1 MSNIDYIT
9 KYLNDYLNMDNP
21 QYAVLIQG
29 KWGCGKTFYINQLI
43 EKWKNKNN
51 ETVPP
56 NCIKLRPIYISLYG
70 ASSISQVSYLIRKE
84 LRPFLYSK
92 GMKVAK
98 KIFCGIIKTATQ
110 GNFDFNGDG
119 NTRDF
124 SAIFDTE
131 SIIEILSKPNDYVKG
146 DKILI
151 FDDLERCKIPID
163 EIFGYINNLVEH
175 SKCKII
181 IIGDEDKIKKQ
192 SENNTL
198 PSKYAEF
205 KEKLI
210 GQTFSI
216 RQDLDTIIE
225 TFINDS
231 HNHHLQDNKELIS
244 DLFIASQTENLR
256 IIKQCFSDFNR
267 LISFIN
273 ATKYN
278 KSLYEIFIQNVI
290 AYFIITYCEYKNGN
304 NYIKYFQNHTSYF
317 TDETVKENVLNIE
330 NKYISI
336 LEKYN
341 IKYSYN
347 SITIKDIISFIDNGY
362 ISNLTATL
370 NKSDMLNIPHS
381 QDWEQLWYYGKLDNN
396 TFLEK
401 LKSVKN
407 LFYKGEIKYVSIVLH
422 ITGMFIHFNR
432 IKLAH
437 CNESFLKQKA
447 LNHIDK
453 IFKKQND
460 NGCFLIGSYNA
471 SWGKQYM
478 EYESEIMTELF
489 KYAQDKLDNYFEYE
503 RVKFCKS
510 FWENIDDDKAENISS
525 VFKETIPSG
534 YCSYELSS
542 IFQGINTKRVA
553 SRLSRLSNTS
563 KENIEMYLSI
573 RYYLPETKIIGAIS
587 QYHLDDLEYLK
598 GIKEL
603 LIKLTSKQR
612 LIDKLTTKSLICTLD
627 KCINQLISSP
637 KTV

>member
-1 MSNIDYIT
+1 MNCRRCT
-9 KYLNDYLNMDNP
+9 YLGAYDNP

-56 NCIKLRPIYISLYG
+56 NCIKLRPVYISLYG

-92 GMKVAK
+92 GMKVAE
-98 KIFCGIIKTATQ
+98 KIFCGMIKTATQ

-216 RQDLDTIIE
+216 RQDLGTIIE

-244 DLFIASQTENLR
+244 DLFIASKTENLR

-267 LISFIN
+267 LISFID

-304 NYIKYFQNHTSYF
+304 NYIKHFQNHISYF
-317 TDETVKENVLNIE
+317 TDESVKKNV
-330 NKYISI
+330 S
-336 LEKYN
+336 N
-341 IKYSYN
+341 IKHSYN
-347 SITIKDIISFIDNGY
+347 SIKIEDIISFIDNGY
-362 ISNLTATL
+362 ISDLTATL

-401 LKSVKN
+401 LKSVKK

-453 IFKKQND
+453 IFKKRND

-598 GIKEL
+598 GIKDL

>member
-1 MSNIDYIT
+1 MRKRHAS
-9 KYLNDYLNMDNP
+9 
-21 QYAVLIQG
+21 QYANFG
-29 KWGCGKTFYINQLI
+29 S
-43 EKWKNKNN
+43 
-51 ETVPP
+51 
-56 NCIKLRPIYISLYG
+56 LR
-70 ASSISQVSYLIRKE
+70 
-84 LRPFLYSK
+84 
-92 GMKVAK
+92 
-98 KIFCGIIKTATQ
+98 
-110 GNFDFNGDG
+110 
-119 NTRDF
+119 
-124 SAIFDTE
+124 
-131 SIIEILSKPNDYVKG
+131 
-146 DKILI
+146 
-151 FDDLERCKIPID
+151 
-163 EIFGYINNLVEH
+163 
-175 SKCKII
+175 
-181 IIGDEDKIKKQ
+181 
-192 SENNTL
+192 
-198 PSKYAEF
+198 
-205 KEKLI
+205 
-210 GQTFSI
+210 
-216 RQDLDTIIE
+216 
-225 TFINDS
+225 
-231 HNHHLQDNKELIS
+231 
-244 DLFIASQTENLR
+244 
-256 IIKQCFSDFNR
+256 
-267 LISFIN
+267 
-273 ATKYN
+273 
-278 KSLYEIFIQNVI
+278 
-290 AYFIITYCEYKNGN
+290 
-304 NYIKYFQNHTSYF
+304 
-317 TDETVKENVLNIE
+317 
-330 NKYISI
+330 
-336 LEKYN
+336 
-341 IKYSYN
+341 
-347 SITIKDIISFIDNGY
+347 
-362 ISNLTATL
+362 
-370 NKSDMLNIPHS
+370 